1 MHRHVQGIPIGQHAG
16 VGGRVEWDESLEE
29 SVVGGVLF
37 LPGRR
42 GQEGSWPRSGR
53 MDT

>member
-1 MHRHVQGIPIGQHAG
+1 MRRHVQGIQIGQYAG
-16 VGGRVEWDESLEE
+16 VGERAEWDESLEE
-29 SVVGGVLF
+29 SVVGGVHF

-42 GQEGSWPRSGR
+42 GQKGSWPRSGR